1 MPMSRPVSISGTCSN
16 LTVTLARPPA
26 RALRL
31 LAVLLAL
38 LLAAFA
44 GGTAGASGPTYPAL
58 TGRVVDNA
66 DMLPPADE
74 AALTQRLEAL
84 QRATSRQ
91 LVIATV
97 PDMGGYE
104 IEEYAN
110 GLFRQWQLGQRTANN
125 GVLLLVARSE
135 KKVRIETG
143 YNMEAIVTDALSG
156 RIIREQ
162 IVPRFRANDFAGG
175 IKAGADALL
184 AQLQAPPEAAEQ
196 AAVQAQQAENGH
208 RSERRRSNGGSPFA
222 LFFWIGVTL
231 FIVIGLIGSGL
242 RGTRYRGRRRG
253 WGGPIV
259 LWGPGWGGGGWG
271 RRNRGWDDWGSGGG
285 WGGGSWGGGGGGS
298 SWGGGGGFSGGG
310 GSSGGGGASGGW

>member
-1 MPMSRPVSISGTCSN
+1 MIRAGGVRSPFSC
-16 LTVTLARPPA
+16 LA
-26 RALRL
+26 
-31 LAVLLAL
+31 LALLAL
-38 LLAAFA
+38 LLAACSSA
-44 GGTAGASGPTYPAL
+44 TTPGGGPTYPAL

-74 AALTQRLEAL
+74 AALVQRLEAL

-110 GLFRQWQLGQRTANN
+110 GLFRHWQLGQRTANN

-135 KKVRIETG
+135 RKVRIETG
-143 YNMEAIVTDALSG
+143 YNMEAIVTDALAG

-162 IVPRFRANDFAGG
+162 IVPRFRENDFAGG
-175 IKAGADALL
+175 IRAGADALL
-184 AQLQAPPEAAEQ
+184 TQLQAPPETAER
-196 AAVQAQQAENGH
+196 AAVQAQQAENS
-208 RSERRRSNGGSPFA
+208 RKSERRRSNDGSPFA

-231 FIVIGLIGSGL
+231 FIVFGLVGSGL
-242 RGTRYRGRRRG
+242 RGRRYRGRRKG

-259 LWGPGWGGGGWG
+259 IWGPGWGDGGWG
-271 RRNRGWDDWGSGGG
+271 RRNRGWDDWGGGGG
-285 WGGGSWGGGGGGS
+285 WGGGGSSWGG
-298 SWGGGGGFSGGG
+298 GGGGGFSGGG